1 MNKLANEAVWA
12 MQQLV
17 REQKLSPQD
26 SAVLFVSWNNLDSY
40 LFELKNAWQVFPHI
54 SHAIAIKTQPHLSVL
69 KHLVKQGFGLEAA
82 TWEEVQLA
90 LKAGCPPHKIV
101 FDSPVKRKWE
111 IEDCAQKAKG
121 ILLNAN
127 SLDELERLQPHAK
140 DIQIG
145 LRINPL
151 IETHA
156 PDAYQVS
163 TQQSK
168 FGVSIHQRSEIL
180 QAILQYS
187 VEVLHVHASSSMNQI
202 GPAVAA
208 VKQVVSL
215 AREANE
221 LLRAAGVSRR
231 IKILDIGGGLQPEAP
246 DQNSKLMRQYTKA
259 LAQEI
264 PDLARDFELITEFGQ
279 WIHYYTGY
287 AYSEVEYVNQQPDIQ
302 MIFVHLGADFL
313 LRDVYLKPRGITWL
327 PLRNFE
333 PFTGELCATHIAGPL
348 CFAKDFLAH
357 HQSLPALKSGDGLL
371 MLHTGSNAYAL
382 WSRHT
387 SRTIPAMYGV
397 DYQNKKIE
405 LLSERFNPFL

>member
-1 MNKLANEAVWA
+1 
-12 MQQLV
+12 
-17 REQKLSPQD
+17 
-26 SAVLFVSWNNLDSY
+26 
-40 LFELKNAWQVFPHI
+40 
-54 SHAIAIKTQPHLSVL
+54 
-69 KHLVKQGFGLEAA
+69 
-82 TWEEVQLA
+82 
-90 LKAGCPPHKIV
+90 
-101 FDSPVKRKWE
+101 
-111 IEDCAQKAKG
+111 
-121 ILLNAN
+121 
-127 SLDELERLQPHAK
+127 
-140 DIQIG
+140 
-145 LRINPL
+145 
-151 IETHA
+151 
-156 PDAYQVS
+156 
-163 TQQSK
+163 
-168 FGVSIHQRSEIL
+168 
-180 QAILQYS
+180 
-187 VEVLHVHASSSMNQI
+187 VHASSSMNQI

-357 HQSLPALKSGDGLL
+357 NQSLPALKSGDGLL